1 MEIILLS
8 FLQLKHFLVDWV
20 LQTQYQIDN
29 KGKYL
34 HPGGLSHSL
43 QHGLFTATIFLFTSP
58 QDSLIAGLLDFVLH
72 YHIDWLKVNVSK
84 GLTPADKRFWVLMG
98 ADQLAHQLTYIVLA
112 GAFSG
117 M

>member
-1 MEIILLS
+1 MNVVLLS
-8 FLQLKHFLVDWV
+8 LLQLKHFLVDWV

-29 KGKYL
+29 KGRYL
-34 HPGGLSHSL
+34 HPGGLTHSI
-43 QHGLFTATIFLFTSP
+43 QHGLFTAAIFMLFGSQNSFT
-58 QDSLIAGLLDFVLH
+58 AGLLDFVLH

-98 ADQLAHQLTYIVLA
+98 ADQLAHQLTYLA
-112 GAFSG
+112 LVGTFSG